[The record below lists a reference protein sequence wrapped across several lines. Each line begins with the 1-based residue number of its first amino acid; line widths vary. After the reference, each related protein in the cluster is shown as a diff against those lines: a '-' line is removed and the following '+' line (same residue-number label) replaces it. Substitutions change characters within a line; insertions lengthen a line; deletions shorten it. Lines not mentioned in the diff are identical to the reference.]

1 MTDAAYKPVSIL
13 HRSQAV
19 SMIVPQ
25 NFRITDCADG
35 LVEKKSA
42 GITFLLHYVVNR

>member
-25 NFRITDCADG
+25 NIRITDCADG
-35 LVEKKSA
+35 LAAKKYA
-42 GITFLLHYVVNR
+42 GL